1 MPRTFNSRSGSR
13 DTYGL
18 QRHYRGILTIARRPQ
33 PAQTMQ
39 QTPLRRLM
47 SRVARALAAALHA
60 RNREQRRRTAEASR
74 RDAAEDQSKIDTP
87 TIPDLDDRIWLPRA
101 QPISD
106 FICDAGFWV
115 AGRFTN
121 LREPDANGRRECV
134 VLAEVGPPELPQRLP
149 GYILTA
155 DISGQTAELA
165 GYYRRLIT
173 AAAEVGLTKELRR
186 TFPHFRVQPIIAAS
200 TELTEFPY
208 YDSVVE
214 ATQVLRGI
222 ADSPLDIPEPHEILD
237 DLDQGWR
244 GRLAAWRG
252 RIGVIEWDW
261 EETHLPPTAGFSFD
275 GLELARQAK
284 AALQRLGETHRDL
297 VQALGRDY
305 WSY

>member
-1 MPRTFNSRSGSR
+1 MF
-13 DTYGL
+13 
-18 QRHYRGILTIARRPQ
+18 
-33 PAQTMQ
+33 
-39 QTPLRRLM
+39 
-47 SRVARALAAALHA
+47 RVASVLAAALHA
-60 RNREQRRRTAEASR
+60 RDREQRRSTAEASR
-74 RDAAEDQSKIDTP
+74 RDAGEDQGKIDAP
-87 TIPDLDDRIWLPRA
+87 TILDLDDRIWLPAA

-106 FICDAGFWV
+106 FVCDAGFRV

-134 VLAEVGPPELPQRLP
+134 VLAEVAPPELPQRLP

-155 DISGQTAELA
+155 DISGQTAELVA
-165 GYYRRLIT
+165 YYRRLIA
-173 AAAEVGLTKELRR
+173 AAAEIGLTKELQRA
-186 TFPHFRVQPIIAAS
+186 FPHFRVQPIIAAS
-200 TELTEFPY
+200 TELTEFRY

-214 ATQVLRGI
+214 ATTVLRGI

-261 EETHLPPTAGFSFD
+261 EETSLPPTAGFSFD
-275 GLELARQAK
+275 GLDLARQAE
-284 AALQRLGETHRDL
+284 AALQRLAEIHRDL
-297 VQALGRDY
+297 VAALGRDY